1 MFDVVGGSGSLL
13 HLPFLDWKELRWWFW
28 DEKVR

>member
-1 MFDVVGGSGSLL
+1 MFDDVGGSGSLL
-13 HLPFLDWKELRWWFW
+13 QVPFLDWKELRWWFL